1 MQKQSQLEHLKSQS
15 FEFNHIT
22 EKTGEILR
30 CQDLTLDFNLSIS
43 INFAVNASEKIH
55 IQGENGIGK
64 STLLKTI
71 QGLIKSHDGKMY
83 CNVQTAYLDQNLS
96 FLAGE
101 ISATEYLKNINEN
114 LTEQQIRTSLGNMKI
129 RRDKALIPLK
139 NLSGGERLKVA
150 LLALKFQHV
159 ELLLLDEPEN
169 HLDIESRELLAHAIK
184 HFNGSVLL
192 VSHDDSFVDACE
204 ITNSYHLK

>member
-1 MQKQSQLEHLKSQS
+1 
-15 FEFNHIT
+15 
-22 EKTGEILR
+22 
-30 CQDLTLDFNLSIS
+30 
-43 INFAVNASEKIH
+43 
-55 IQGENGIGK
+55 
-64 STLLKTI
+64 
-71 QGLIKSHDGKMY
+71 
-83 CNVQTAYLDQNLS
+83 TAYLDQNLS

-101 ISATEYLKNINEN
+101 ISATEYLKTINAN